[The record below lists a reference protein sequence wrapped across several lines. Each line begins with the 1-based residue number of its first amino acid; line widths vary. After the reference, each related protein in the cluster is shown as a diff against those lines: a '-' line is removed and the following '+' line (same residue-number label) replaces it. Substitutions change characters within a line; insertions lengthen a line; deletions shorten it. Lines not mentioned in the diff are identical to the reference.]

1 MKRTLELISIFI
13 IGYLI
18 GAIIGLLI
26 GDLANAKM
34 VKIAIID
41 TGYDAEHAYGPE
53 LKLCKTGHYD
63 FITDTPT
70 VGHTIYHGT
79 EVGSIL
85 AQELNNLDYCAI
97 IISVYNPNTAP
108 EIPDSVVVS
117 AYQKAINAGAIVVN
131 YSIVGHTASVVE
143 RNAITAAAK
152 KVLVF
157 IAAGNDH
164 LNLNEEC
171 LAFPTCFD
179 IPGVYSVGALDGKD
193 RAKYSNYGKRV
204 KLWFSGKGVRGNGT
218 SFAVPRAIAHFVKL
232 VTTSTH

>member
-1 MKRTLELISIFI
+1 MKRFQELIIVFI

-18 GAIIGLLI
+18 GAILGLLI
-26 GDLANAKM
+26 GDLANAKT

-63 FITDTPT
+63 FVTDTPT
-70 VGHTIYHGT
+70 IGHTIYHGT

-97 IISVYNPNTAP
+97 IISVYNPHISP
-108 EIPDSVVVS
+108 EIPDRVVVS
-117 AYQKAINAGAIVVN
+117 AYQKAINTGAIVVN
-131 YSIVGHTASVVE
+131 YSIVGHVSSVAE
-143 RNAITAAAK
+143 RNTIAAAAK
-152 KVLVF
+152 KVMIFV
-157 IAAGNDH
+157 AAGNEGA
-164 LNLNEEC
+164 NLNEEC

-179 IPGVYSVGALDGKD
+179 IPGVYAVGALDGKNK
-193 RAKYSNYGKRV
+193 AKYSNYGKRV
-204 KLWFSGKGVRGNGT
+204 KLWFSGKGVHGNGT